1 MNRIILS
8 FDYEIYFDGSNRLDS
23 LIQNTDEILK
33 SAKKSNSKLV
43 FFIDIYYLIKLE
55 EYGLSSH
62 FDKLRNQILEMID
75 KGHEIQYHLHPHWI
89 NAQYNKDKDLWKYDQ
104 LEYSF
109 NDIIKIYGK
118 TFAYDKF
125 NKGVN
130 KMKEWFAYKPM
141 AYRAGG
147 LSIDQNQGELLELLI
162 ENKFEYD
169 SSVMPGLYL
178 QGKFIHI
185 DHRSAPKKAIWNVD
199 DTFLSESKTSSIDSS
214 IKEIPVMT
222 INKFDIPLSDR
233 IMTSLKYRAISA
245 IIAKDDSL
253 LENIG
258 RPFDLEINQSTYPI
272 SITFDKSKLADIL
285 LLKYFTKTYFKKNAN
300 IMCILSHPKSFL
312 NQSFEVFNTYLN
324 WVDKNRNKYIF
335 SGFSDIL
342 KSEK

>member
-8 FDYEIYFDGSNRLDS
+8 FDYEIYFDGSNRLEA
-23 LIQNTDEILK
+23 LILNTNEILK
-33 SAKKSNSKLV
+33 RAKESNSKLV

-55 EYGLSSH
+55 ENGLTNH
-62 FDKLRNQILEMID
+62 FDKLKNQILEMINE
-75 KGHEIQYHLHPHWI
+75 GHEIQYHLHPHWI
-89 NAQYNKDKDLWKYDQ
+89 NAQYNKEKDIWKYDQ
-104 LEYSF
+104 LEYSLT
-109 NDIIKIYGK
+109 DIIKIYGK

-125 NKGVN
+125 NKGVI
-130 KMKEWFAYKPM
+130 KMKEWFNYKPL

-178 QGKFIHI
+178 HGKFIHI
-185 DHRSAPKKAIWNVD
+185 DHRLAPRKAIWTIYD
-199 DTFLSESKTSSIDSS
+199 SFLSETNTLNKKNS
-214 IKEIPVMT
+214 IKEVPVMT
-222 INKFDIPLSDR
+222 IEKNDIPFTDR
-233 IMTSLKYRAISA
+233 MITSIKYRAFTA
-245 IIAKDDSL
+245 LNAKDDSVI
-253 LENIG
+253 ENIG
-258 RPFDLEINQSTYPI
+258 RPFDLEINKSVYPI

-285 LLKYFTKTYFKKNAN
+285 LLKYFTKSYFKKDAN

-312 NQSFEVFNTYLN
+312 NQSFEVFNTYLK

-342 KSEK
+342 KSEE